1 MEIEFFFDR
10 SYFFCLSVYSCAVL
24 VVLFWL
30 LFTLVLYVPGIIYH
44 ADVPVHT
51 LLHADTNTSQDRD
64 TAAGN

>member
-1 MEIEFFFDR
+1 MEIEFFLTDLI
-10 SYFFCLSVYSCAVL
+10 FFCLSVYASAVL

-30 LFTLVLYVPGIIYH
+30 LFTLVLYVPSIIYH